1 MTGLEVLQRLRRLAS
16 EKADGELVVAGLD
29 LQLHVRFQ
37 SGRIAWASSVPG
49 RGVFVDELARHA
61 KVDPHA
67 LRELATTCR
76 RRGLPLGETVLSL
89 GLTSADVVRASL
101 ARQVRHVLAMLHDR
115 EGLEVAFVE
124 ASARRLDPTLTFDLD
139 ELLATTSSDETTLC
153 TLLSKVPEAQE
164 IVIVREGEES
174 ATWRARRAGPAE
186 RRPPGHLEEG
196 TELAAL
202 HQGTSAHVVLR
213 LGLATTHEA
222 WLRLATPTRLGSVLA
237 RLSPSSA
244 SANDSVPST
253 PTEWREIGEANERVR
268 RTLKGLR
275 ERAPGVRSVHLH
287 TLAESYAQ
295 HALADAEAV
304 FQRQRRWSHWLGLD
318 VSDDPALLQRHVPTL
333 VVVTQDLLHVAM
345 LLPDQ
350 SLGVLWWCFDRHT
363 LPELAWALA
372 EAGVRELS
380 AA

>member
-1 MTGLEVLQRLRRLAS
+1 M
-16 EKADGELVVAGLD
+16 
-29 LQLHVRFQ
+29 
-37 SGRIAWASSVPG
+37 
-49 RGVFVDELARHA
+49 
-61 KVDPHA
+61 
-67 LRELATTCR
+67 RELATTCR
-76 RRGLPLGETVLSL
+76 RRGLPLGETLLSL

-124 ASARRLDPTLTFDLD
+124 VSSRRPLDPALTFELD
-139 ELLATTSSDETTLC
+139 ELLATTTSDETTLC
-153 TLLSKVPEAQE
+153 ALLSKVPEAQE

-174 ATWRARRAGPAE
+174 ATWRARRAGPADK
-186 RRPPGHLEEG
+186 RPPGHLEEG

-202 HQGTSAHVVLR
+202 RQGSAAHVVLR

-237 RLSPSSA
+237 RLSPASGSEPSA
-244 SANDSVPST
+244 
-253 PTEWREIGEANERVR
+253 PTAWCELGEASEHVR
-268 RTLKGLR
+268 RTLKALR

-295 HALADAEAV
+295 HTLADADAV
-304 FQRQRRWSHWLGLD
+304 LARQRRWSHWLGLD
-318 VSDDPALLQRHVPTL
+318 ASDDPALLQRHVPTL
-333 VVVTQDLLHVAM
+333 VVLTQELMHVAM